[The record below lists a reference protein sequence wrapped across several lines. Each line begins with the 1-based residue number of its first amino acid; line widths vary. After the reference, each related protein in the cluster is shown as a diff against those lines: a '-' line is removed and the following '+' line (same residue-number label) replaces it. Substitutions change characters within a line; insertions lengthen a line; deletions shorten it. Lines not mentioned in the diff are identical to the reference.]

1 MPATLVGCFPAL
13 YAIKTRETRKNGSL
27 ENGVS
32 DSDSPHLTTGHEPSP
47 TPAPCDASARHCL
60 MVKQTSL
67 PRPVTLVTI
76 PRLSIR
82 LAEIASIETSQSASQ
97 TRQ

>member
-32 DSDSPHLTTGHEPSP
+32 DSDSHHLTTGHEPSP

-60 MVKQTSL
+60 MAKQTSL
-67 PRPVTLVTI
+67 PRPVTI
-76 PRLSIR
+76 PQLSIR

-97 TRQ
+97 TGQ